1 MAGTQSTKSALC
13 DAWAFL
19 CDGVENRNRASISA
33 RFNQT
38 TIGGIYFMVKKGVNF
53 IGQKKMYKKTG
64 DNTNRL
70 NQIQKITKHR
80 RKKQINA

>member
-53 IGQKKMYKKTG
+53 IGQKKQKMYKKLEIIRAG
-64 DNTNRL
+64 
-70 NQIQKITKHR
+70 
-80 RKKQINA
+80 